1 MTIRCEIVTQEE
13 EIYSED
19 VDAVNLPGIEG
30 RMGILPNHSPLL
42 TVLDFGEVIIRRA
55 GEEEFYAIGGGV
67 AEVQPDKVII
77 LADSADHAEAID
89 LERAERARQRAL
101 KAMEEGV
108 QEDPETYRMIE
119 ASLRRA
125 NLRLDIS
132 RKRARPERAVP
143 RLRSEQTEADE

>member
-55 GEEEFYAIGGGV
+55 GEEEFFAIGGGV

-89 LERAERARQRAL
+89 LERAERARQSAL

-143 RLRSEQTEADE
+143 RLRSEQAESDK